1 MLCFFP
7 DVLSSRLNRVELHCR
22 LLSRPRLC
30 TRRVSGI
37 TKHTHIIFLID
48 GALHR
53 SITLRLTR
61 LRTTITPTFAL
72 ADTLKL
78 NVTSRRFQI
87 AQRSHGYHRF
97 RRACLRPAERCRYCL
112 SPSQKHSYQ
121 RSRILSGSTDS
132 QIDGSLAHSI
142 HREHSHCV
150 TAVHNRAVVAPGD
163 RFETGVQLSRY
174 QNIINGKPSPVS
186 IVLRIYIIMT
196 TWGQSFEPL
205 SQFESVTALRCTTH
219 TAASCMVKYV
229 QQGNDFQRGQWNLC
243 RTNAECRHY
252 TNNLRRSVSRLRTI
266 SIILSSIEVI
276 LACHSLVVNIAF
288 GLLQLRA
295 LDPRNRDQIDF
306 GKPRTSEPGFARAVS
321 NPQTAKTIA
330 FTPVDN
336 SKDRGHQLGHGL
348 GRLGAP
354 IAAVVVRQ
362 PV

>member
-1 MLCFFP
+1 MLKHDQTTSVDRICYA
-7 DVLSSRLNRVELHCR
+7 LSQTSYQTVNRVELHSR

-30 TRRVSGI
+30 RRRLSCI

-87 AQRSHGYHRF
+87 AQRRHGYHRF

-112 SPSQKHSYQ
+112 SSSQKHLHE
-121 RSRILSGSTDS
+121 RSRIRSESTNS
-132 QIDGSLAHSI
+132 QIDGSLAHGV
-142 HREHSHCV
+142 HREHAYCM
-150 TAVHNRAVVAPGD
+150 TAVRNRAVVAPGD
-163 RFETGVQLSRY
+163 RVEIGVQLYRY

-196 TWGQSFEPL
+196 TWGKSSVPL

-229 QQGNDFQRGQWNLC
+229 QQGNDFQRGQWSLC
-243 RTNAECRHY
+243 CTSADAGITPTICDTAFLDY
-252 TNNLRRSVSRLRTI
+252 ARSPSSLA
-266 SIILSSIEVI
+266 LS
-276 LACHSLVVNIAF
+276 
-288 GLLQLRA
+288 
-295 LDPRNRDQIDF
+295 
-306 GKPRTSEPGFARAVS
+306 K
-321 NPQTAKTIA
+321 
-330 FTPVDN
+330 
-336 SKDRGHQLGHGL
+336 
-348 GRLGAP
+348 
-354 IAAVVVRQ
+354 
-362 PV
+362 